1 MSDDLHR
8 PRDPGDDVDG
18 ADLDLPRPLLGRDF
32 VPLEELPPDPDE
44 DALPDEIAE
53 AEGPLTL
60 TGIDRETGEVVSGPV
75 EKIDLAR
82 GFADA
87 RRIDGDDDPA

>member
-1 MSDDLHR
+1 VSDH
-8 PRDPGDDVDG
+8 
-18 ADLDLPRPLLGRDF
+18 
-32 VPLEELPPDPDE
+32 ELPPDPDL
-44 DALPDEIAE
+44 DDLPDEIAE

-60 TGIDRETGEVVSGPV
+60 TGTDEDGNVWSGPV
-75 EKIDLAR
+75 ERIDIPR